1 MTAVIALTRKQL
13 VESRWMLGISAVS
26 LFLLCWLFVFVTNRI
41 ERADRGA
48 TNPFGRAPRA
58 MIARQLGGASADDS
72 STSLE
77 LAWWRH
83 PMIVLVLVVWPI
95 SRGSAAIAGELE
107 KGSLDLVLSRPISRN
122 GYLTAQILA
131 GLIGMCILAG
141 AMVGGTLV
149 GNRFNYIES
158 PPSFENLARPAVAIV
173 SLGVAI
179 YGITV
184 VFSSIDIIRWRPTLI
199 ASVLT
204 LAMYIAPAILGLPAL
219 SRYKPIENAS
229 IFLYYD
235 PVEAGL
241 LGVRLWANAGK
252 LLAVGAVG
260 IFLAY
265 IAFNHRDLP
274 ANA

>member
-1 MTAVIALTRKQL
+1 MTAVMALTRKQL
-13 VESRWMLGISAVS
+13 VESRWMLGIIAVS

-41 ERADRGA
+41 ERSDRRQ
-48 TNPFGRAPRA
+48 TNPFAPPARL
-58 MIARQLGGASADDS
+58 MIARGIGGASADDS

-122 GYLTAQILA
+122 GYLTGQVLA
-131 GLIGMCILAG
+131 GLLGSCILAG
-141 AMVGGTLV
+141 AMVSGTLV
-149 GNRFNYIES
+149 GNRLNYIEG
-158 PPSFENLARPAVAIV
+158 PPSFANVARPAVAIV
-173 SLGVAI
+173 ALGVAI

-219 SRYKPIENAS
+219 SRYKPIERAS

-241 LGVRLWANAGK
+241 LGVKVWADAGK
-252 LLAVGAVG
+252 MLAVGAVG
-260 IFLAY
+260 ILLAY
-265 IAFNHRDLP
+265 VAFNRRDLP